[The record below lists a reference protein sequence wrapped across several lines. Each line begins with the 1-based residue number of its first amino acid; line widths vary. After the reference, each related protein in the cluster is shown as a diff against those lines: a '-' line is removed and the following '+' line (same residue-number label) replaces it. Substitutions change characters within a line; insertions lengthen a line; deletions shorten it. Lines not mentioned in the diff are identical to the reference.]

1 MKITT
6 GILADGRISCETVT
20 LRGHYKSVYRGYTL
34 KEAKKKFTDRV
45 IKAEQEELDRIRLEA
60 ILMCL
65 NCEKSAKDC
74 KGKCR
79 YKPKNERKLPRRN
92 KGEVK

>member
-1 MKITT
+1 MKVKTEVM
-6 GILADGRISCETVT
+6 ADGTIVCEVETEN
-20 LRGHYKSVYRGYTL
+20 RHYRSRYRGYTL
-34 KEAKKKFTDRV
+34 KEAKKRFTDRV
-45 IKAEQEELDRIRLEA
+45 IKTEQEELDRVRLEA

-79 YKPKNERKLPRRN
+79 YKPRNGKKLPRG
-92 KGEVK
+92 KGAIV